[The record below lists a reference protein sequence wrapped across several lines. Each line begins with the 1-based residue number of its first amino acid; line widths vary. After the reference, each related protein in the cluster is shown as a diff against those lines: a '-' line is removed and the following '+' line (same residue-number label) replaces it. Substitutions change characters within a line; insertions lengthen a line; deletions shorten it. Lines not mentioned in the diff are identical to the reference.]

1 MNGWIKTV
9 SLSIVLICFS
19 SCYESRHV
27 DFHSYKEL
35 AEYSFINDGWIPE
48 VMGQDA
54 CAIQE
59 TYDVNNN
66 HLFGKFDFKN
76 RLVYDSVF
84 RTCVAV
90 REDSLLAKIEQ
101 INKPRC
107 PKWFIPKER
116 LIKSNYLMVKHQNFY
131 LIMEKKGN
139 RIYYLR

>member
-9 SLSIVLICFS
+9 SLSIALICFS

-27 DFHSYKEL
+27 DFHSYQEL
-35 AEYSFINDGWIPE
+35 SEYSFISAGWIPE
-48 VMGQDA
+48 VMGLDA

-76 RLVYDSVF
+76 RPIYDSIF
-84 RTCVAV
+84 KTCVAV
-90 REDSLLAKIEQ
+90 GEDSLLAQIEQ

-116 LIKSNYLMVKHQNFY
+116 LIKRNYLMVKQQNFY
-131 LIMEKKGN
+131 LMMDRKRNIM
-139 RIYYLR
+139 YYLR